1 MIQRI
6 QTIFMFLFIA
16 VGAVNFFFFPS
27 EEMVFAPLL
36 GDHVDFIPYVSLI
49 LAFVVLI
56 NLFLYRKRL
65 LQIRINQIVWLF
77 YTFFWGYF
85 VYLALQ
91 TDNLSHYLPDLLL
104 AFLGE
109 VSLLLANRNIRKDE
123 ALVRS
128 LDRLR

>member
-1 MIQRI
+1 M
-6 QTIFMFLFIA
+6 
-16 VGAVNFFFFPS
+16 
-27 EEMVFAPLL
+27 
-36 GDHVDFIPYVSLI
+36 
-49 LAFVVLI
+49 VLI

-91 TDNLSHYLPDLLL
+91 TANFSHYFPDLLL

-109 VSLLLANRNIRKDE
+109 VSLLLANRYIRKDE